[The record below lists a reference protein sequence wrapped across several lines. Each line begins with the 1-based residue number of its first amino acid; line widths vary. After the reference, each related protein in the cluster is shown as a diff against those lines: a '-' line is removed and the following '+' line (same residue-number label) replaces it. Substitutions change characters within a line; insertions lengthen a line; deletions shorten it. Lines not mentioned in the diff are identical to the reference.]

1 MFELLLPIGAII
13 VGLVLLIWSADTFI
27 DGASATASLFGV
39 STLLIGI
46 FVLGFGTS
54 APEMVVSAIAAI
66 EGTPELAVGNV
77 LGSNIAN
84 IGLVLGITALI
95 APLVVQSSTIK
106 REMPI
111 VLAITVLSGLLLMD
125 LHLSFMDG
133 VILACAL
140 VVVLGYLTYAN
151 QKQTQESTQADPL
164 ESEVEEVI
172 DQELTKGKAI
182 LMMLI
187 GLVILIISARMLVW
201 GAVEVAT
208 WAGVSEVIIGL
219 TIVAIGTSLP
229 ELAAAISATLKKE
242 DDLTIGNLLG
252 SNLFNI
258 LAVLSIPALL
268 SPTALTPEIFN
279 RDYWVMLAMTAFLI
293 LFSFKLGQN
302 SKIKRWHGVVF
313 FGSYVSYLGLL
324 GAQTL

>member
-1 MFELLLPIGAII
+1 MFELLLPIVAII
-13 VGLVLLIWSADTFI
+13 IGLVLLIWSADTFI
-27 DGASATASLFGV
+27 DGASAAASLYGV

-84 IGLVLGITALI
+84 IGLVLGVTALI

-111 VLAITVLSGLLLMD
+111 VLAITVLAGLLLMD
-125 LHLSFMDG
+125 LELSFSDG
-133 VILACAL
+133 VIL
-140 VVVLGYLTYAN
+140 VVGLFLVLGYLTYAN
-151 QKQTQESTQADPL
+151 QKQTQQNDPL
-164 ESEVEEVI
+164 ENEVEAEI
-172 DQELTKGKAI
+172 DHSISKGKAI
-182 LMMLI
+182 IMMLI
-187 GLVILIISARMLVW
+187 GLVILIVSARILVW
-201 GAVEVAT
+201 GAVEIAT

-229 ELAAAISATLKKE
+229 ELAAAITATLKKE

-268 SPTALTPEIFN
+268 SPVALSPEIFD
-279 RDYWVMLAMTAFLI
+279 RDFWVMFAMTAFLI

-302 SKIKRWHGVVF
+302 SQIKRWHGVVF
-313 FGSYVSYLGLL
+313 FGSYISYLGLL
-324 GAQTL
+324 GIQTL